1 MIIKAS
7 QRSGG
12 TQLGLH
18 LLKTENEQV
27 EIHEVSGFVSET
39 VMGAMKE
46 AQAMALGTRCKQ
58 YLFSVSLNP
67 PETEAVRVEV
77 FEGAIAK
84 IEERLGLEGQPRVV
98 VFHEKEGRRHAH
110 VVWSRIDAETM
121 TAKQLSFYK
130 AKLQEVSRELFL
142 DNGWK
147 MPRGLM
153 AHGER
158 DPRNFTLA
166 EWQQAKRAGLN
177 PHDLKGMVQDC
188 WAVSDNRESFARAL
202 EERGLYLA
210 KGDRRGYGQRQGAGL
225 RSAQSR
231 PYEGLLRAIIP
242 TEEMFN
248 ALMLLFKKRWSESES
263 RTKDERTSLKLQIAA
278 AEKKIGQLLERI
290 VETSNESVISAYERK
305 VEDLEREKLVLVEKT
320 ARCGTALGSFDATF
334 RTAFDFL
341 ANPWIIWESGG
352 LAEKR
357 TVLNLTLAS
366 HLVWDWNQGVRTAE
380 LSLPIKA
387 LQDEN
392 EAKVIMAETEGIEQA
407 RKTWDNSMKSG
418 ESWDFSP
425 VLAGASEGKVI
436 VLPAM
441 NYHNPCLL
449 LLRAASP
456 AARKPQ
462 RTGVHIS
469 TLPISRLRTEPR
481 NVTLNVGSRHSAS

>member
-46 AQAMALGTRCKQ
+46 AQAMAMGTRCKQ

-84 IEERLGLEGQPRVV
+84 IEERLGLEGQPRMV

-130 AKLQEVSRELFL
+130 SKLQEVSRELFL

-210 KGDRRGYGQRQGAGL
+210 KGDRRGHVAVTYEGEVFALSRLIDRRAKDVTAKLGKPDDLLSVEATKARIANEIAPRVSGYIREAKQNAHAVMIPLKAQATAMAERHRAERDKQEEGQKQRWQAETRERADRLRKGFMGLWDRLTGDYQKTQKSNEVEAFFALQRDREQRQ
-225 RSAQSR
+225 
-231 PYEGLLRAIIP
+231 
-242 TEEMFN
+242 
-248 ALMLLFKKRWSESES
+248 AL
-263 RTKDERTSLKLQIAA
+263 IAA
-278 AEKKIGQLLERI
+278 Q
-290 VETSNESVISAYERK
+290 
-305 VEDLEREKLVLVEKT
+305 
-320 ARCGTALGSFDATF
+320 
-334 RTAFDFL
+334 
-341 ANPWIIWESGG
+341 
-352 LAEKR
+352 
-357 TVLNLTLAS
+357 
-366 HLVWDWNQGVRTAE
+366 
-380 LSLPIKA
+380 
-387 LQDEN
+387 
-392 EAKVIMAETEGIEQA
+392 MAERQRLQQQIEQA
-407 RKTWDNSMKSG
+407 RERHAQQILALHRQAASYRQMAESQKAQQQAGSERGNVRSEFSRQSSGRG
-418 ESWDFSP
+418 ESERGQDQPRGRSSP
-425 VLAGASEGKVI
+425 DRGPDLGRG
-436 VLPAM
+436 
-441 NYHNPCLL
+441 
-449 LLRAASP
+449 
-456 AARKPQ
+456 
-462 RTGVHIS
+462 
-469 TLPISRLRTEPR
+469 
-481 NVTLNVGSRHSAS
+481 

>member
-46 AQAMALGTRCKQ
+46 AQAMAKGTRCRQ

-84 IEERLGLEGQPRVV
+84 IEERLGLEGQPRIV

-130 AKLQEVSRELFL
+130 SKLQEVSRELFL

-188 WAVSDNRESFARAL
+188 WAVSDNRESFACAL

-210 KGDRRGYGQRQGAGL
+210 KGDRRGHVAVTYEGEVFALSRLIDKKAKDVIAKLGKPDDLLSVEATKARIANEIAPRVSSYIREAKQNAHAVMQPLKAQATAMAERHRAERDKQEEGQKQRWQAETRERADRLRKGFMGLWDRLTGDYQKTQKSNEVEAFFALQRDREQRQ
-225 RSAQSR
+225 
-231 PYEGLLRAIIP
+231 
-242 TEEMFN
+242 
-248 ALMLLFKKRWSESES
+248 AL
-263 RTKDERTSLKLQIAA
+263 IAA
-278 AEKKIGQLLERI
+278 
-290 VETSNESVISAYERK
+290 
-305 VEDLEREKLVLVEKT
+305 
-320 ARCGTALGSFDATF
+320 
-334 RTAFDFL
+334 
-341 ANPWIIWESGG
+341 
-352 LAEKR
+352 
-357 TVLNLTLAS
+357 
-366 HLVWDWNQGVRTAE
+366 H
-380 LSLPIKA
+380 
-387 LQDEN
+387 
-392 EAKVIMAETEGIEQA
+392 MAERQRLQQHIEQA
-407 RKTWDNSMKSG
+407 RERHAQQILALHRQAASYRQMAESQQSQQQTSSQRGNVRSEFSRQSSGRG
-418 ESWDFSP
+418 ESERGTDQP
-425 VLAGASEGKVI
+425 RGRASSDRGPD
-436 VLPAM
+436 LG
-441 NYHNPCLL
+441 
-449 LLRAASP
+449 R
-456 AARKPQ
+456 
-462 RTGVHIS
+462 
-469 TLPISRLRTEPR
+469 
-481 NVTLNVGSRHSAS
+481 

>member
-46 AQAMALGTRCKQ
+46 AQAMAMGTRCKQ

-84 IEERLGLEGQPRVV
+84 IEERLGLEGQPRMV

-121 TAKQLSFYK
+121 TARQLSFYK
-130 AKLQEVSRELFL
+130 SKLQEVSRELFL

-210 KGDRRGYGQRQGAGL
+210 KGDRRGHVAVTYEGEVFALSRLIDKKAKDVTAKLGKPDDLLSVEATKARIAHEIAPRVSSYIREAKHNAHAVMKPLKAQATAMAERHRAERNKQDEGQKQRWQAETRERAGRLRKGFMGLWDRLTGDYQKTQKSNEVEAFFALQRDREQRQ
-225 RSAQSR
+225 
-231 PYEGLLRAIIP
+231 
-242 TEEMFN
+242 
-248 ALMLLFKKRWSESES
+248 AL
-263 RTKDERTSLKLQIAA
+263 IAA
-278 AEKKIGQLLERI
+278 Q
-290 VETSNESVISAYERK
+290 
-305 VEDLEREKLVLVEKT
+305 
-320 ARCGTALGSFDATF
+320 
-334 RTAFDFL
+334 
-341 ANPWIIWESGG
+341 
-352 LAEKR
+352 
-357 TVLNLTLAS
+357 
-366 HLVWDWNQGVRTAE
+366 
-380 LSLPIKA
+380 
-387 LQDEN
+387 
-392 EAKVIMAETEGIEQA
+392 MAERQRLQQQIEQA
-407 RKTWDNSMKSG
+407 RERHAQQILALHRQAASYRQMAESQKAQQQAGSERGNVRSEFSRQSSGRG
-418 ESWDFSP
+418 ESERGKDQPRGRSSP
-425 VLAGASEGKVI
+425 DRGPDLGRG
-436 VLPAM
+436 
-441 NYHNPCLL
+441 
-449 LLRAASP
+449 
-456 AARKPQ
+456 
-462 RTGVHIS
+462 
-469 TLPISRLRTEPR
+469 
-481 NVTLNVGSRHSAS
+481 

>member
-46 AQAMALGTRCKQ
+46 AQAMAMGTRCKQ

-84 IEERLGLEGQPRVV
+84 IEERLGLEGQPRMV

-130 AKLQEVSRELFL
+130 SKLQEVSRELFL

-210 KGDRRGYGQRQGAGL
+210 KGDRRGHVAVTYEGEVFALSRLIDKKAKDVTAKLGKPDDLLSVEATKARIGNEIAPRVSSYIREAKQNAHAVMIPLKAQATAMAERHRAERDKQDEGQKQRWQAETRERADRLRKGFMGLWDRLTGDYQKTQKSNEVEAFFALQRDREQRQ
-225 RSAQSR
+225 
-231 PYEGLLRAIIP
+231 
-242 TEEMFN
+242 
-248 ALMLLFKKRWSESES
+248 AL
-263 RTKDERTSLKLQIAA
+263 IAA
-278 AEKKIGQLLERI
+278 Q
-290 VETSNESVISAYERK
+290 
-305 VEDLEREKLVLVEKT
+305 
-320 ARCGTALGSFDATF
+320 
-334 RTAFDFL
+334 
-341 ANPWIIWESGG
+341 
-352 LAEKR
+352 
-357 TVLNLTLAS
+357 
-366 HLVWDWNQGVRTAE
+366 
-380 LSLPIKA
+380 
-387 LQDEN
+387 
-392 EAKVIMAETEGIEQA
+392 MAERQRLQQQIEQA
-407 RKTWDNSMKSG
+407 RERHAQQILALHRQAANYRKMAESQQSQQQASG
-418 ESWDFSP
+418 ERGNVRSEFSRQSS
-425 VLAGASEGKVI
+425 GRGESERGKDQ
-436 VLPAM
+436 P
-441 NYHNPCLL
+441 
-449 LLRAASP
+449 RGRSSP
-456 AARKPQ
+456 DRGPDLG
-462 RTGVHIS
+462 RG
-469 TLPISRLRTEPR
+469 
-481 NVTLNVGSRHSAS
+481 

>member
-27 EIHEVSGFVSET
+27 EIHEVRGFVSET

-46 AQAMALGTRCKQ
+46 AQAMAMGTRCKQ

-84 IEERLGLEGQPRVV
+84 IEERLGLEGQPRMV

-121 TAKQLSFYK
+121 RAKQLSFYK
-130 AKLQEVSRELFL
+130 SKLQEVSRELFL

-210 KGDRRGYGQRQGAGL
+210 KGDRRGHVAVTYEGEVFALSRLIDKKAKDVTAKLGKPDDLLSVEVTKARIANEIAPRISSYIREAKQNAHAVMKPLKAQTIAMAERHRAERDKQEEGQKQRWQAETRERADRLRKGFMGLWDRLTGDYQKAQKSNEIEAFFALQRDREQRQ
-225 RSAQSR
+225 
-231 PYEGLLRAIIP
+231 
-242 TEEMFN
+242 
-248 ALMLLFKKRWSESES
+248 AL
-263 RTKDERTSLKLQIAA
+263 IAA
-278 AEKKIGQLLERI
+278 Q
-290 VETSNESVISAYERK
+290 
-305 VEDLEREKLVLVEKT
+305 
-320 ARCGTALGSFDATF
+320 
-334 RTAFDFL
+334 
-341 ANPWIIWESGG
+341 
-352 LAEKR
+352 
-357 TVLNLTLAS
+357 
-366 HLVWDWNQGVRTAE
+366 
-380 LSLPIKA
+380 
-387 LQDEN
+387 
-392 EAKVIMAETEGIEQA
+392 MAERQRLQQQIEQA
-407 RKTWDNSMKSG
+407 RERHAQQILALHRQAANYRQMAESEKAQQQAGSERGNVRSEFSRQSSG
-418 ESWDFSP
+418 RSESERGKDQPRGRSSP
-425 VLAGASEGKVI
+425 DRGPDLGRG
-436 VLPAM
+436 
-441 NYHNPCLL
+441 
-449 LLRAASP
+449 
-456 AARKPQ
+456 
-462 RTGVHIS
+462 
-469 TLPISRLRTEPR
+469 
-481 NVTLNVGSRHSAS
+481 